1 VTTDEPIDFASLPTD
16 LASLPTSPLPSPPLA
31 IALQKAV
38 ALLESLS
45 REQLEDIASGEGK
58 LVYRPGTPSR
68 GMRREVVHRPSGVDV
83 AAVVADINRMTTPGE
98 VADYLQRRS
107 AEFTVPVLKEIARAL
122 GPTVNSTGRTKT
134 QLRRDIVEG
143 TAGFRVRSAAMS
155 GGAWAKN

>member
-1 VTTDEPIDFASLPTD
+1 VTGIEPIDFESLP
-16 LASLPTSPLPSPPLA
+16 SSPLPSPPLA

-45 REQLEDIASGEGK
+45 REQLEDIATGEGK
-58 LVYRPGTPSR
+58 LVYQASQDRSMR
-68 GMRREVVHRPSGVDV
+68 RREVVHRPSGVDIEG
-83 AAVVADINRMTTPGE
+83 AVADINRFTKPGD
-98 VADYLQRRS
+98 VADYLQSR

-155 GGAWAKN
+155 EGAWAKP

>member
-1 VTTDEPIDFASLPTD
+1 VTVPGRIDIESLP
-16 LASLPTSPLPSPPLA
+16 SSPLPSPPLA
-31 IALQKAV
+31 VALQKAV

-58 LVYRPGTPSR
+58 LVYQPSQAR
-68 GMRREVVHRPSGVDV
+68 SVRRREAVQRPTGVDIE
-83 AAVVADINRMTTPGE
+83 AAVADINGFTKPGE
-98 VADYLQRRS
+98 VADYLQSR

-122 GPTVNSTGRTKT
+122 GPTVNSTGRTKA

-155 GGAWAKN
+155 EGAWAKP

>member
-1 VTTDEPIDFASLPTD
+1 MNVPGRIDIESLP
-16 LASLPTSPLPSPPLA
+16 SSPLPSPPLA

-58 LVYRPGTPSR
+58 LVYQASQARSVR
-68 GMRREVVHRPSGVDV
+68 RREVAPRPSGVDID
-83 AAVVADINRMTTPGE
+83 AAVADINRFTKPGE
-98 VADYLQRRS
+98 VADYLQSRV
-107 AEFTVPVLKEIARAL
+107 EFTVPVLKEIARAL
-122 GPTVNSTGRTKT
+122 GPTVNSTGRTKS

-155 GGAWAKN
+155 EGAWSRP